1 MKIKVTAKTFGNDIV
16 ELFDDWNEAKNW
28 MKLTDQ
34 YNVPH
39 EYKDELYPVKFEV
52 ETIWNIEMR
61 AEDFDE
67 LKELVEELPVEDVKE
82 DE

>member
-28 MKLTDQ
+28 MELTDQ
-34 YNVPH
+34 HNVPH

-52 ETIWNIEMR
+52 ETIWNFEMR

-82 DE
+82 E